1 VPERLER
8 NKYIRPGFDPL
19 ISQPIEAVVKILEA
33 HSGLF
38 IVDGIEYDNIL
49 YCGNDNLYFS
59 YCFNFKT
66 GRALSETLLIVDDIK
81 GLIGNAFVVISQG
94 KEYSIV
100 LKD

>member
-1 VPERLER
+1 MPERLSR
-8 NKYIRPGFDPL
+8 NQYIRPGFDPL
-19 ISQPIEAVVKILEA
+19 VSQPLEDVVKILEA

-38 IVDGIEYDNIL
+38 LVDGVEYDNIL

-66 GRALSETLLIVDDIK
+66 GRAISETLLIVDDIK
-81 GLIGNAFVVISQG
+81 GLMNKAFVVTSQG